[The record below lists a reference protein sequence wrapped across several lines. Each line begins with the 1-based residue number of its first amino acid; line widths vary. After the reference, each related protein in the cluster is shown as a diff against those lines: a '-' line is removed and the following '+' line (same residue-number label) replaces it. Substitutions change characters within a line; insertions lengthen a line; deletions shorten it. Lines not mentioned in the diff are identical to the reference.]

1 VSYAVEVPVRNIKRS
16 RVLNISSLVFGL
28 IVLVAF
34 LYYVGIGSVARILL
48 SVDPVIIV
56 GMVGLQLLSF
66 VFYATA
72 WYLLIRAVGYRMR
85 FLTCQEITLASVFAV
100 YTMPSGV
107 FLEVARC
114 ILGSRETGMKLGEST
129 ATVILHRI
137 LYIIGFLASTAFAL
151 IALFGTGM
159 MNRIVLAE
167 LAAIP
172 VITIIGLIILLSLSF
187 EPKRVG
193 PLLNR
198 ILRFLQP
205 IVRLVQ
211 KEAKVEG
218 KADQFLDEYNLG
230 FRRMISSKRQL
241 ILSFVASLGD
251 WGCSVTVLWVVLVS
265 MGAQVSFWVVMITIA
280 IGKMIQMT
288 PIAIPGMIG
297 VYEAAITT
305 VLALFA
311 VPVPVAASAA
321 ILSRIVTVWLELPI
335 TGVAAYH
342 YGFKLLSDHTSNLP
356 KATGA

>member
-1 VSYAVEVPVRNIKRS
+1 VPVQNIKRS
-16 RVLNISSLVFGL
+16 KVLNILSLVFGL
-28 IVLVAF
+28 LVLVAF
-34 LYYVGIGSVARILL
+34 LYYVGIGSIEKILL
-48 SVDPVIIV
+48 SVDPVIVV
-56 GMVGLQLLSF
+56 GMVALQLLSF
-66 VFYATA
+66 VFYASA

-107 FLEVARC
+107 FLEAARC
-114 ILGSRETGMKLGEST
+114 ILGSKETGMKLGEST

-137 LYIIGFLASTAFAL
+137 LYIVGFLASTALALVAL
-151 IALFGTGM
+151 IGTGM
-159 MNRIVLAE
+159 MNKIVLAE

-172 VITIIGLIILLSLSF
+172 VITIVGLIILLYLSF
-187 EPKRVG
+187 DPKRVG

-198 ILRFLQP
+198 VLRFVQP

-211 KEAKVEG
+211 KEANIEG
-218 KADQFLDEYNLG
+218 KADQFLDEYNSG

-241 ILSFVASLGD
+241 ILSFAASLGD
-251 WGCSVTVLWVVLVS
+251 WGCSVTILWIVLVS
-265 MGAQVSFWVVMITIA
+265 MGAQVSFWVAMITIA
-280 IGKMIQMT
+280 FGKMIQMT

-311 VPVPVAASAA
+311 VPVPIAASAA

-335 TGVAAYH
+335 TGIVAYH
-342 YGFKLLSDHTSNLP
+342 YGFKLLSNHTSNFS
-356 KATGA
+356 KRFGT

>member
-1 VSYAVEVPVRNIKRS
+1 M
-16 RVLNISSLVFGL
+16 SLAFGL
-28 IVLVAF
+28 LVLVAF
-34 LYYVGIGSVARILL
+34 LYYVGIGSVERILL
-48 SVDPVIIV
+48 SVNPIIIV
-56 GMVGLQLLSF
+56 GMVSLQLLSF
-66 VFYATA
+66 VFYASA

-107 FLEVARC
+107 FLEAARC
-114 ILGSRETGMKLGEST
+114 ILGSKETGMKLGEST

-151 IALFGTGM
+151 IALLGTGM
-159 MNRIVLAE
+159 MNQMVLVE
-167 LAAIP
+167 LATIP
-172 VITIIGLIILLSLSF
+172 IITILGLIILLYLSF
-187 EPKRVG
+187 DPKRLG

-198 ILRFLQP
+198 ILRFVQP

-218 KADQFLDEYNLG
+218 KADQFLDEYNSG
-230 FRRMISSKRQL
+230 FRKMISSKRQMA
-241 ILSFVASLGD
+241 LSFGASMGD
-251 WGCSVTVLWVVLVS
+251 WGCSVTILWLVLVS

-311 VPVPVAASAA
+311 VPVPIAASAA
-321 ILSRIVTVWLELPI
+321 LLSRIVTVWLELPI
-335 TGVAAYH
+335 TGVIAYH
-342 YGFKLLSDHTSNLP
+342 YGFKLLSDQ
-356 KATGA
+356 TGNISKRFGA